1 MNRIRYITDWSILII
16 DSNLNVKFIEPF
28 QPKMCKIQFQDE
40 SDTESDT
47 EEFADIVPES
57 SCSRSVPMMS
67 SVQAAAQGKSV

>member
-1 MNRIRYITDWSILII
+1 MKS
-16 DSNLNVKFIEPF
+16 F

-40 SDTESDT
+40 SDTGSDT

-67 SVQAAAQGKSV
+67 SVQAAAQGKNV

>member
-1 MNRIRYITDWSILII
+1 
-16 DSNLNVKFIEPF
+16 
-28 QPKMCKIQFQDE
+28 MCKIQFQDE

-67 SVQAAAQGKSV
+67 SVQAAAQGKNVYIPI

>member
-1 MNRIRYITDWSILII
+1 
-16 DSNLNVKFIEPF
+16 
-28 QPKMCKIQFQDE
+28 MCKIQFQDE

-67 SVQAAAQGKSV
+67 SVQAAAQGKTRVGSCRSSPLSAALQI